1 MTSEAE
7 TPSPRRG
14 KAREDAILAAAVDLI
29 GEIGY
34 DRLSMDAVAARAKA
48 SKMTIYRR
56 WPGKAELVAEA
67 LRRHAEGET
76 LHIADTGTLR
86 GDLVVAV
93 EGMARALTGEH
104 GPSLLGL
111 LGAVREDPALRG
123 LIRAQIAGD
132 ERRGRDGHRPP
143 GRRPRRAGDG
153 GEPGRGARPGRRS
166 AVPVHFARRHSPD
179 AEAQHRLVDDVV
191 LPLLTLAA
199 PPTAPHLGSPD
210 GGLG

>member
-1 MTSEAE
+1 MTPEAE

-14 KAREDAILAAAVDLI
+14 KAREDAILAAAVGLI

-86 GDLVVAV
+86 GDLLVAV
-93 EGMARALTGEH
+93 EGVARALTGEH

-111 LGAVREDPALRG
+111 LGAVREDPVLRG
-123 LIRAQIAGD
+123 LIRAQIAGTSD
-132 ERRGRDGHRPP
+132 AVATAIAHRAAA
-143 GRRPRRAGDG
+143 R
-153 GEPGRGARPGRRS
+153 GEPVTAANPA
-166 AVPVHFARRHSPD
+166 AVLGLAVAQLFLSTLLDGTPPD

-191 LPLLTLAA
+191 LPLLTLPA